1 MKLSWEYLRTEEHGV
16 CPSEKIPEEK
26 IYICIDTHAAV
37 LSRSVMSDSL
47 RPHGL
52 WPARFLCPRD
62 SPGKKT
68 GVGSHS
74 LLHRIFLTQ
83 GLNLGLLYCR
93 QILYHLSH
101 QGSPLLK

>member
-37 LSRSVMSDSL
+37 LSCSVMSDSL

-52 WPARFLCPRD
+52 WPARLLCPCD
-62 SPGKKT
+62 FPGNNA
-68 GVGSHS
+68 GVGCHFLPQGT
-74 LLHRIFLTQ
+74 LL
-83 GLNLGLLYCR
+83 LG
-93 QILYHLSH
+93 YH
-101 QGSPLLK
+101 